1 MNQENMEELELV
13 LEGTFHQ
20 DIDTPE
26 EALRQYIYEV
36 DLPWLKKISSIIKC
50 FLDTNLKEEEK
61 NKIIIDNVEIYFP
74 ALSMS
79 PTEWLMSVWNTMNL
93 YINSVC

>member
-1 MNQENMEELELV
+1 MEELELF

-36 DLPWLKKISSIIKC
+36 DLPLLKKISSIIKL

-61 NKIIIDNVEIYFP
+61 IEFIE
-74 ALSMS
+74 
-79 PTEWLMSVWNTMNL
+79 
-93 YINSVC
+93 